1 MEVMIIAI
9 MFVKLLINH
18 MTNTKYDLV
27 CFRMIY
33 CMSNQ
38 VSELKTILC
47 TASKSSSAFGPL
59 VRHEGVDSISSNS
72 ECSSTDSDFTFP
84 APVSTSANFS
94 SPGSNS
100 PQLIV
105 QDVSAG
111 EVSG

>member
-1 MEVMIIAI
+1 
-9 MFVKLLINH
+9 

-33 CMSNQ
+33 GMSNQ

-47 TASKSSSAFGPL
+47 TASKSTSALGPL

-72 ECSSTDSDFTFP
+72 ECSSCDSDFTFP
-84 APVSTSANFS
+84 APVSTSTNLS
-94 SPGSNS
+94 SPGPSS
-100 PQLIV
+100 VPLVV

-111 EVSG
+111 DVSG